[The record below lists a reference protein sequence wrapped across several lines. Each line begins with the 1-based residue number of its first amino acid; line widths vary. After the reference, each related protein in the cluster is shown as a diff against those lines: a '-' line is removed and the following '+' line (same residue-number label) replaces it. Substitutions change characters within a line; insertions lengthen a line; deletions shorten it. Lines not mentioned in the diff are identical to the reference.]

1 MLHSVQPFQCLV
13 WSMVENATVET
24 HSALEVQKLL
34 IKRTVPL
41 PALEMETSTVEL
53 AIGFNFTLT
62 I

>member
-1 MLHSVQPFQCLV
+1 MLHFVQPFQCLV

-34 IKRTVPL
+34 IKRIVSL

>member
-1 MLHSVQPFQCLV
+1 
-13 WSMVENATVET
+13 MVENATVET

-34 IKRTVPL
+34 IKRIVSL